1 MALVKSGAVPDTGRD
16 DAVNKQLNELGL
28 SDASKALTVSNLDGD
43 KKFKVRCARRPLRL
57 MIASRRAVASRIPTA
72 TARRPRRGPAPRSR

>member
-43 KKFKVRCARRPLRL
+43 KKVRSSLQP
-57 MIASRRAVASRIPTA
+57 
-72 TARRPRRGPAPRSR
+72 